1 MIIREP
7 STRAVVTGYGCVT
20 ALGWDAVTTWSALL
34 AGASAR
40 APITAID
47 VEGCR
52 VTEGAQAGLPDIPH
66 LSPKRL
72 SRLSRASRL
81 AIPAAGEALRMAGL
95 LDHSGRSLLPR
106 LEMSVSTTACGMEKG
121 EEFLHALWKGKSRGN
136 AALTAHYQAQQ
147 QMGEIHE
154 SYGFGGPVMI
164 VANACAGGGNAIG
177 HACDLIRSGMAEIV
191 VAGGYDALCELVYAG
206 FDSLQTLAPDAC
218 RPFDRGRSGLMLG
231 EGAAFLV
238 IESESHAMRRGAS
251 ILGMVAGYGQT
262 TDTHHLT
269 QPAQD
274 GAPLERAMRKALSS
288 AGMEPSD
295 IGYVNAH
302 GTGTPFNDGAEAR
315 AFRRIFGDVSPV
327 RLSSTKAALG
337 HTLGAAGAI
346 EGVLCLLTLESGCIP
361 PQINVRDPE
370 PDVAAFLAGRDE
382 RREMRAAMS
391 VNLGFGGSNAAV
403 LFSKN

>member
-1 MIIREP
+1 MNP
-7 STRAVVTGYGCVT
+7 SQSRNRPVVTGYGCVT
-20 ALGWDAVTTWSALL
+20 ALGADSRKTWSALL
-34 AGASAR
+34 AGETAR
-40 APITAID
+40 GPITAIE

-52 VTEGAQAGLPDIPH
+52 VTEGAQAILPELPGL
-66 LSPKRL
+66 SRKRL

-81 AIPAAGEALRMAGL
+81 AIPAAGEALGMAGL
-95 LDHSGRSLLPR
+95 LDRSGRSLLPR

-121 EEFLHALWKGKSRGN
+121 EEFLHAVWSGDFRGR
-136 AALTAHYQAQQ
+136 AALVASYQAQQ
-147 QMGEIHE
+147 QIAEIQQAH
-154 SYGFGGPVMI
+154 GFTGPTMI

-177 HACDLIRSGMAEIV
+177 HAADLIRSGMAEIV

-218 RPFDRGRSGLMLG
+218 RPFDRGRTGLMLG

-238 IESESHAMRRGAS
+238 IESESHALRRGA
-251 ILGMVAGYGQT
+251 LPRGVVAGYGQT

-274 GAPLERAMRKALSS
+274 GAPLERAMRKALSR
-288 AGMEPSD
+288 AGMEPSAV
-295 IGYVNAH
+295 GYVNAH
-302 GTGTPFNDGAEAR
+302 GTGTPFNDGAEAG
-315 AFRRIFGDVSPV
+315 AFRRVFDGASA

-346 EGVLCLLTLESGCIP
+346 EGVLSLLALEYGALP
-361 PQINVRDPE
+361 PQINILDPE
-370 PDVAAFLAGRDE
+370 PAVAPFLVQRGE
-382 RREMRAAMS
+382 RKAIRAAMS

-403 LFSKN
+403 LFTKN